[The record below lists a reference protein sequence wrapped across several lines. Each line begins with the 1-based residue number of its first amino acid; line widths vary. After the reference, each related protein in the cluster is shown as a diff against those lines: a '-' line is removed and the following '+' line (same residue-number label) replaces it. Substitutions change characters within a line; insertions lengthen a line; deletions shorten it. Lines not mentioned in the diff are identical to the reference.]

1 MKIVA
6 EFNSLEEMEQ
16 FCKSV
21 VAPGLVNTFYAAE
34 KAEDKLKA
42 EKKKLEPA
50 EAEPAKEAEEPVK
63 EEPVKE
69 EPVKEEPVKEEP
81 VKEYTLEDV
90 RAKLGALQKAGHRDE
105 VKAMLRSV
113 GAEKL
118 PEVDPKD
125 YAALMQ
131 KAGELDA

>member
-21 VAPGLVNTFYAAE
+21 AAPGLVNTFYAAE
-34 KAEDKLKA
+34 KAEDKPKV

-50 EAEPAKEAEEPVK
+50 KAEPAKEAEEPVK

-69 EPVKEEPVKEEP
+69 EPVN
-81 VKEYTLEDV
+81 EYTLEDV

>member
-1 MKIVA
+1 M
-6 EFNSLEEMEQ
+6 
-16 FCKSV
+16 
-21 VAPGLVNTFYAAE
+21 
-34 KAEDKLKA
+34 
-42 EKKKLEPA
+42 
-50 EAEPAKEAEEPVK
+50 
-63 EEPVKE
+63 
-69 EPVKEEPVKEEP
+69 KEEPVKEEP

>member
-21 VAPGLVNTFYAAE
+21 AAPGLVNTFHAAE
-34 KAEDKLKA
+34 KAEDKPKA

-50 EAEPAKEAEEPVK
+50 KAEPAKEA
-63 EEPVKE
+63 E

-90 RAKLGALQKAGHRDE
+90 RAKLGALQKAGYRDE

>member
-21 VAPGLVNTFYAAE
+21 AAPGLVNTFHAAE
-34 KAEDKLKA
+34 KAEDKPKA

-50 EAEPAKEAEEPVK
+50 KAEPAKEVEEPVK

-69 EPVKEEPVKEEP
+69 EL

-90 RAKLGALQKAGHRDE
+90 RAKLGALQKAGYRDE

>member
-21 VAPGLVNTFYAAE
+21 AAPGLVNTFHAAE
-34 KAEDKLKA
+34 KAEDKPKA

-50 EAEPAKEAEEPVK
+50 KAEPTKEA
-63 EEPVKE
+63 E

>member
-21 VAPGLVNTFYAAE
+21 AAPGLVNTFHAAE
-34 KAEDKLKA
+34 KAEDKPKA

-50 EAEPAKEAEEPVK
+50 KAEPAKEAEEPA
-63 EEPVKE
+63 KE

>member
-34 KAEDKLKA
+34 KAEDKPKA

-50 EAEPAKEAEEPVK
+50 KAEPAKEA
-63 EEPVKE
+63 
-69 EPVKEEPVKEEP
+69 EEPVKEEP